1 MRAHPVAVF
10 AFGAPDLT
18 TDLAVK
24 TARATHTHE
33 DAVQGAQLFALAVG
47 HVLHQVIV
55 SSFEVDGFLDYLQ
68 DNFQGTS
75 YEDKLKKLQTMLAE
89 ARGSRFQR
97 EMDESELQ
105 AG

>member
-1 MRAHPVAVF
+1 M
-10 AFGAPDLT
+10 
-18 TDLAVK
+18 DLAVK

-75 YEDKLKKLQTMLAE
+75 YEDKL
-89 ARGSRFQR
+89 RGKWMRVNCKPGDKGFRQR
-97 EMDESELQ
+97 RES
-105 AG
+105 